1 METVSSTQTEGK
13 VKVLAKQQR
22 IGTVRIM
29 VFFAKEGQQCA
40 AMINKHFSLKALNNH
55 MGIVITVLQGRS
67 ADALDNTHTHTDTHC
82 SPVVIE

>member
-1 METVSSTQTEGK
+1 MSSTQTEGK

-22 IGTVRIM
+22 IGTARIM
-29 VFFAKEGQQCA
+29 LFFAKEVQQCA

-67 ADALDNTHTHTDTHC
+67 ADALDNIHTQTHTNTGC